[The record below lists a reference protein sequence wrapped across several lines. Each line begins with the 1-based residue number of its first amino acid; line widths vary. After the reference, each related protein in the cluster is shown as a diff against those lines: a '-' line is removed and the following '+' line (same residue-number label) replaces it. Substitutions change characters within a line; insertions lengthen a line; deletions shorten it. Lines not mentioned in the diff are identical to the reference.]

1 MDAIRDAEVRKHIVN
16 GWDGRYMSGEG
27 NRMVDRW
34 LRQSEEREEKAIQW
48 ALEESNRRVKEEK
61 RQAKDDQSKEI
72 EISESDSSYAEV
84 EMLWRRV
91 GNRTGRK
98 KAKVDREA
106 RTQIQGGVKVQS
118 VSRSVFESVSRSG
131 SQ

>member
-1 MDAIRDAEVRKHIVN
+1 VDAIRDAEVRKHIVN

-106 RTQIQGGVKVQS
+106 RTSDSGRVGSSSPKPPS
-118 VSRSVFESVSRSG
+118 PPRTRPSRS
-131 SQ
+131 